1 METEIFKEVI
11 KTIKE
16 NKRPELIEA
25 PIYGRYTAKN
35 QTFLYSDSKHIYERL
50 FSYPDNKTVRSV
62 KAFAEIIKEELRRRE
77 NESGDKATVKVS
89 LEGGYFIPDDDYGR
103 EKIEF
108 KRLNSQQWDIVK
120 NGINRTYNHKT
131 FLLFLQSLSPSIV
144 NFNEVFK
151 YFSLLRI
158 VGNSTLTSNPI
169 ITESGQTQ
177 GYICTYK
184 LDNGCDGEEY
194 FPTGF
199 SADVPFAKAGEKT
212 YNIPFNLLF
221 TRNDDNELRIEVLC
235 PLFENIEENAIID
248 EANFI
253 KSETEQFEKLLVL
266 SDF

>member
-1 METEIFKEVI
+1 METEIFKEAI
-11 KTIKE
+11 KTIE
-16 NKRPELIEA
+16 RNKRPELIEA
-25 PIYGRYTAKN
+25 PIYGRYTEKY
-35 QTFLYSDSKHIYERL
+35 QTFLYNDSNRIYERC
-50 FSYPDNKTVRSV
+50 FSRSDNKTVRSV

-89 LEGGYFIPDDDYGR
+89 LDGGYFIPDDDYGK
-103 EKIEF
+103 EEVKF
-108 KRLNSQQWDIVK
+108 NRLNSQQWDTVK

-144 NFNEVFK
+144 NFKEVFR

-158 VGNSTLTSNPI
+158 VGNSILTSNPV
-169 ITESGQTQ
+169 ITECGQTE
-177 GYICTYK
+177 GYTCTYK

-221 TRNDDNELRIEVLC
+221 TRNDDDELRIEVLC